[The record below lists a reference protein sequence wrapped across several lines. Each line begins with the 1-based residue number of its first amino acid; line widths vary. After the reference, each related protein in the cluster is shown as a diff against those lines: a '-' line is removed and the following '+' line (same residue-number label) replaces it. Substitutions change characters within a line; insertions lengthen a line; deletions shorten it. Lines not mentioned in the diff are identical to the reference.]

1 MPVVL
6 YRIDE
11 RLIHGQVVMGWGP
24 ELRPEHYVVA
34 DDELAASEWEQD
46 LYRLGLPEAAT
57 AEFLSVADA
66 EARIE
71 ALESD
76 SRVTIVLTRTISA
89 MAGLA
94 AGGALRGRE
103 VNVGGVH
110 HAPGRTERLP
120 YVFLSTEDEVS
131 LKSLEDL
138 GVVVSA
144 RDLPSSRAVGLASLL
159 S

>member
-1 MPVVL
+1 MSVVL
-6 YRIDE
+6 FRIDE

-34 DDELAASEWEQD
+34 DDELSASEWEQD
-46 LYRLGLPEAAT
+46 LYRLGLPETAT
-57 AEFLSVADA
+57 AEFLTVVDA
-66 EARIE
+66 RARLE

-76 SRVTIVLTRTISA
+76 PRRTIVLTRSVSA
-89 MAGLA
+89 MEGLA
-94 AGGALRGRE
+94 AGGALRGKE

-120 YVFLSTEDEVS
+120 YVFLDAEDEAS

-138 GVVVSA
+138 GVAVSA

-159 S
+159 R

>member
-24 ELRPEHYVVA
+24 ELRPEHYMVV
-34 DDELAASEWEQD
+34 DDELANSEWEQD
-46 LYRLGLPEAAT
+46 LYRLGLPETAT
-57 AEFLSVADA
+57 AEFLSVV
-66 EARIE
+66 EAAARLE
-71 ALESD
+71 DLESD
-76 SRVTIVLTRTISA
+76 PRHAVVLTRSVSA
-89 MAGLA
+89 MTGLA

-120 YVFLSTEDEVS
+120 YVFLGSEDQAG
-131 LKSLEDL
+131 LKALEDA
-138 GVVVSA
+138 GAVVSA
-144 RDLPSSRAVGLASLL
+144 RDLPSSRAVDLTSLL
-159 S
+159 G

>member
-1 MPVVL
+1 MSVVL
-6 YRIDE
+6 FRIDE

-34 DDELAASEWEQD
+34 DDELAARAWEQD
-46 LYRLGLPEAAT
+46 LYRLGLPETAT
-57 AEFLSVADA
+57 AEFLSIADA
-66 EARIE
+66 TARLQ

-76 SRVTIVLTRTISA
+76 PRLTIVLTRSVSA
-89 MAGLA
+89 MVGLA
-94 AGGALRGRE
+94 GGGGLQGRE

-120 YVFLSTEDEVS
+120 YVFLDSEDEAY
-131 LKSLEDL
+131 LKSLEDA

>member
-1 MPVVL
+1 MSVVL

-24 ELRPEHYVVA
+24 ELRPEHYLVA
-34 DDELAASEWEQD
+34 DDDLATSEWEQD
-46 LYRLGLPEAAT
+46 LYRLGLPETAT

-120 YVFLSTEDEVS
+120 YVFLSAEDEVS
-131 LKSLEDL
+131 LKALEDS

-144 RDLPSSRAVGLASLL
+144 RDLPGSRAVGLASLL

>member
-1 MPVVL
+1 MSVVL

-24 ELRPEHYVVA
+24 ELRPEHYLVA
-34 DDELAASEWEQD
+34 DDELATSEWEQD
-46 LYRLGLPEAAT
+46 LYRLGLPETAT
-57 AEFLSVADA
+57 AEFLSVVDA
-66 EARIE
+66 KTRLET
-71 ALESD
+71 LESD
-76 SRVTIVLTRTISA
+76 PRVTIVLTRSVSA
-89 MAGLA
+89 MVGLA
-94 AGGALRGRE
+94 AGGALQGRE

-120 YVFLSTEDEVS
+120 YVFLNSDDEAS

-138 GVVVSA
+138 EVVVSA